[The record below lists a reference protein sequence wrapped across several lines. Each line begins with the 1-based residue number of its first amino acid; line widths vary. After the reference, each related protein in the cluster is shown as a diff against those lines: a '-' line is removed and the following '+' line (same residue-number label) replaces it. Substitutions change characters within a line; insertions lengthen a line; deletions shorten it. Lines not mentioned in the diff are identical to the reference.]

1 MIGSWTLVTP
11 PTDEPVT
18 LTEIKD
24 HLHVSSTAE
33 DSLLALYAQMAR
45 EAVEAETWRALMPQ
59 TWSLYLDA
67 WPADGI
73 IELPRPPL
81 QSVTSITYTDEDG
94 VTQTL
99 AASNYRVDIAREPG
113 RVVLAPDGE
122 WPSDA
127 LDTSNPIAVTFCG
140 GLRGRQRGAGDS
152 KGGDFVGVSVD
163 LCCPRIYCCRR
174 EAADGGAGC
183 AAGDQSGCKC
193 AGRWRHAARP

>member
-24 HLHVSSTAE
+24 HLRVSGTAE

-45 EAVEAETWRALMPQ
+45 EAVEAETWRAFMPQ
-59 TWSLYLDA
+59 TWLLYLDA

-99 AASNYRVDIAREPG
+99 AAANYRVDTAREPG
-113 RVVLAPDGE
+113 RVVLAPTGE

-127 LDTSNPIAVTFCG
+127 LDTSNPIAVRFV
-140 GLRGRQRGAGDS
+140 AGYADAS
-152 KGGDFVGVSVD
+152 AVPTMAKAAI
-163 LCCPRIYCCRR
+163 LLQTAEIYANR
-174 EAADGGAGC
+174 EAVGPGAQL
-183 AAGDQSGCKC
+183 AVAPAVQRVINLLRV
-193 AGRWRHAARP
+193 RW